1 MEVQWEESNWLTRD
15 RLFSRTFQPT
25 AVSAID
31 SRIGN
36 SFFWW
41 VRLKTIESAL
51 SNRRTVG
58 IENGGRNEKAVPNI
72 RHGPKQ
78 KLRSA
83 RKTIGSLAYRAFGI
97 SAADMTIA
105 FRHAAGPDQSR
116 NSRRRRFWHATARP
130 DERYRYPR
138 LALWRSCARKPQ
150 RLASSQSAVTTTP
163 GVSMINV

>member
-25 AVSAID
+25 AVSALD
-31 SRIGN
+31 SRIGTTL
-36 SFFWW
+36 SPDWW

-83 RKTIGSLAYRAFGI
+83 RKTLGSLAYRAFGI

-116 NSRRRRFWHATARP
+116 NSRRRRFWHATGWP
-130 DERYRYPR
+130 DEQYQYPR
-138 LALWRSCARKPQ
+138 LALWRSCARRPQ
-150 RLASSQSAVTTTP
+150 TLEGIQSWTR
-163 GVSMINV
+163 